1 MNRCRSANRPEAVLR
16 HPAQPCTMRTNLLVI
31 GASAR
36 CFAGSAA
43 RAGWEVA
50 AIDLFGDRDLSR
62 VCRQVIRLSPAEY
75 PMAIPI
81 RARRLPPGP
90 AVYGGGLENHPQ
102 VLARLAADRPL
113 VGNKPADLA
122 TVRQPADLAALAA
135 DAGWLFPETFCDPA
149 GLPADGSFLRKPTAS
164 AGGQGIV
171 RWTAEQLPLPASCW
185 QRFVAGPPF
194 SASLLMLPGRTE
206 LLGVCRQFV
215 GLTWCHGP
223 RFGCCGGVEL
233 PLPGPDDPL
242 VRPLQ
247 RLLET
252 LTSHGRLMGLVGV
265 DFIVQQMA
273 GRSALRPVLIEIN
286 PRPTATMELIERR
299 TGVNLA
305 AAHLA
310 ACGWSSPRP
319 PTVATAGRG
328 VWAKAILFASAPVT
342 ITAELDRRLSSEAI
356 RTRSSLETGWPLL
369 ADCPVIGDQIE
380 AGSPILTVFAAA
392 VTPAAAVLR
401 LRRRVRALEPLLGLA
416 AASDDRTQ
424 PASRRGS
431 SDSSGRARNCIK

>member
-1 MNRCRSANRPEAVLR
+1 MNRCRSAERRKTALR
-16 HPAQPCTMRTNLLVI
+16 QPDQPCTMRTNLLVI

-36 CFAGSAA
+36 YFAESAA

-50 AIDLFGDRDLSR
+50 AIDLFSDRDLSR
-62 VCRQVIRLSPAEY
+62 VCRQVIKLTPAEY
-75 PMAIPI
+75 PTAIPN

-102 VLARLAADRPL
+102 VLATLAADRPL
-113 VGNKPADLA
+113 VGNNPADLA
-122 TVRQPADLAALAA
+122 LVRQPADLAALAA

-215 GLTWCHGP
+215 GLPWCHGP

-233 PLPGPDDPL
+233 PLPGPEDPL
-242 VRPLQ
+242 G
-247 RLLET
+247 RLLQQLVET
-252 LTSHGRLMGLVGV
+252 LTSHGRLLGLVGV
-265 DFIVQQMA
+265 DFIVQQTA
-273 GRSALRPVLIEIN
+273 GRSALRSVLIEIN

-310 ACGWSSPRP
+310 AYGWPSPQP
-319 PTVATAGRG
+319 PAATPTGRS
-328 VWAKAILFASAPVT
+328 VWAKAILFAAAPVT
-342 ITAELDRRLSSEAI
+342 ITAELDRQLGSAATRM
-356 RTRSSLETGWPLL
+356 RSSLEADRPLL
-369 ADCPVIGDQIE
+369 ADCPVIGDRIE
-380 AGSPILTVFAAA
+380 AGRPILTVFAAA

-401 LRRRVRALEPLLGLA
+401 LRRRVRALKPLLGTA
-416 AASDDRTQ
+416 HCSGGWAQ

-431 SDSSGRARNCIK
+431 SDSSGSARNCIR